1 MILKRLSMHHTKY
14 LIIGS
19 SHAGLSAL
27 DAIRLQDKEGSL
39 TLLSQ
44 ESCLP
49 YSPTILPYVLSG
61 QTRPEKV
68 FLRSQQSLDALAI
81 LFKQG
86 TKVVKVDGKGR
97 QVTLLSGEKIG
108 YEKLL
113 LATGAAPKLPPVQ
126 GLESASYHVLRT
138 LEDALS
144 LRSKIRKGATAVVLG
159 AGLIGL
165 HAAENLAK
173 GGMKAVVVEALSQVL
188 PGYFDEEA
196 SQMIHQAF
204 SDNGVKI
211 LLNEKVSRVEGAGGE
226 AVLSLASGGSLSAG
240 LIVVATGVQPR
251 VEHLGGS
258 GAEVDQGILV
268 DERMRTNVDG
278 IWAAG
283 DVAQA
288 RGFFEPSKILNATL
302 PNAVEQGRIAG
313 MDMVDD
319 PALKVYPG
327 AVSLNTY
334 TFFGHRAFSV
344 GMVRNKEGCQVEKV
358 AVPANFKY
366 QQLVFRKDQLV
377 GASGIN
383 SELDPGVM
391 YQLIRRKAY
400 LGDVKA
406 RFCAAPVDISR
417 VMMTNMWR

>member
-1 MILKRLSMHHTKY
+1 MLHTKY

-39 TLLSQ
+39 ILVTQ
-44 ESCLP
+44 ELCLP

-61 QTRPEKV
+61 QAQPEKV
-68 FLRSQQSLDALAI
+68 FLRDQQSLDGLSVV
-81 LFKQG
+81 FKPG
-86 TKVVKVDGKGR
+86 AKVVAVDGSSR
-97 QVTLLSGEKIG
+97 QVTLQSGEKIK

-126 GLESASYHVLRT
+126 GLQAVPHHVLRT
-138 LEDALS
+138 IEDALG
-144 LRSKIRKGATAVVLG
+144 LRSKIRKGGTALVMG

-173 GGMKAVVVEALSQVL
+173 GDMKVVVVEALSQVL

-196 SQMIHQAF
+196 SQIICKAF
-204 SDNGVKI
+204 SDNGIKI
-211 LLNEKVSRVEGAGGE
+211 RLNEKVSRVERGDGE
-226 AVLSLASGGSLSAG
+226 TALSLVSGESISAG

-251 VEHLGGS
+251 VEVLAGS
-258 GAEVDQGILV
+258 GVEVDQGILV
-268 DERMRTNVDG
+268 DERMRTNVSG

-288 RGFFEPSKILNATL
+288 RGFFESSKILNATL

-313 MDMVDD
+313 MDMVED
-319 PALKVYPG
+319 PALKGYQG
-327 AVSLNTY
+327 AVSLTTY
-334 TFFGHRAFSV
+334 RFFGHRAFSV
-344 GMVRNKEGCQVEKV
+344 GMIKPEAGCEVEKFV
-358 AVPANFKY
+358 VPESFKY
-366 QQLVFRKDQLV
+366 QKLVFKEDQLV
-377 GASGIN
+377 GASGFN
-383 SELDPGVM
+383 SDLDPGIMV
-391 YQLIRRKAY
+391 QLIRRKAY

-406 RFCAAPVDISR
+406 RFCASPVDISR
-417 VMMTNMWR
+417 VMMTNIWR

>member
-1 MILKRLSMHHTKY
+1 MLHTKY

-27 DAIRLQDKEGSL
+27 DAVRLQDKKGSL
-39 TLLSQ
+39 TLVTQ
-44 ESCLP
+44 ELCLP

-61 QTRPEKV
+61 QAQPEKV
-68 FLRSQQSLDALAI
+68 FLRDQQSLDGLSVV
-81 LFKQG
+81 FKPG
-86 TKVVKVDGKGR
+86 ARVVAVDGRCR
-97 QVTLLSGEKIG
+97 QVTLQSGEKIE

-113 LATGAAPKLPPVQ
+113 LATGAAPKLPPLQ
-126 GLESASYHVLRT
+126 GLEAAPHHVLRT
-138 LEDALS
+138 LEDALD
-144 LRSKIRKGATAVVLG
+144 LRSKLRKEGTAVVLG

-173 GGMKAVVVEALSQVL
+173 GGMKVLVLEALSQVL

-196 SQMIHQAF
+196 SQMIYRAF
-204 SDNGVKI
+204 ADNGVKI
-211 LLNEKVSRVEGAGGE
+211 LLKEKVSSVKAAHGE
-226 AVLSLASGGSLSAG
+226 TSLSLASGSSLSAG
-240 LIVVATGVQPR
+240 LLVVATGVRPR
-251 VEHLGGS
+251 VEVLKGS
-258 GAEVDQGILV
+258 GVEVDQGILV
-268 DERMRTNVDG
+268 DERMRTNMNG

-288 RGFFEPSKILNATL
+288 RGFFESSKILNATL

-319 PALKVYPG
+319 PALKVFQG

-334 TFFGHRAFSV
+334 KFFGHRAFSV
-344 GMVRNKEGCQVEKV
+344 GIVREEEGCEVERAVV
-358 AVPANFKY
+358 ADSFKY
-366 QQLVFRKDQLV
+366 QKLIFKEDQLV

-383 SELDPGVM
+383 CELDPGVM
-391 YQLIRRKAY
+391 VQLIRRKAY

-406 RFCAAPVDISR
+406 RFCASPVEISR
-417 VMMTNMWR
+417 VMMTAVWR

>member
-1 MILKRLSMHHTKY
+1 MLHTKY

-19 SHAGLSAL
+19 SHAGVSAL

-39 TLLSQ
+39 ILVTQ

-61 QTRPEKV
+61 QAQPEKV
-68 FLRSQQSLDALAI
+68 FLRDQQSLDSLSVV
-81 LFKQG
+81 FKPG
-86 TKVVKVDGKGR
+86 AKVVAVDGSSR
-97 QVTLLSGEKIG
+97 QVTLQSGEKIK

-126 GLESASYHVLRT
+126 GLQAVPHHVLRT
-138 LEDALS
+138 LEDALG
-144 LRSKIRKGATAVVLG
+144 LRSKIRKGGTALVMG

-173 GGMKAVVVEALSQVL
+173 GGMKVVVVEALSQVL
-188 PGYFDEEA
+188 PGYFDEEV
-196 SQMIHQAF
+196 SQIICKAF
-204 SDNGVKI
+204 SDNGIKI
-211 LLNEKVSRVEGAGGE
+211 RLNEKVSRVEGGDGE
-226 AVLSLASGGSLSAG
+226 TALSLVSGGSISAG

-251 VEHLGGS
+251 VEVLAGS
-258 GAEVDQGILV
+258 GVEVDQGILV
-268 DERMRTNVDG
+268 DERMRTNVGG

-288 RGFFEPSKILNATL
+288 RGFFESSKILNATL

-313 MDMVDD
+313 MDMVED
-319 PALKVYPG
+319 PALKGYQG

-334 TFFGHRAFSV
+334 RFFGHRAFSV
-344 GMVRNKEGCQVEKV
+344 GMIKAEAGCEVEKV
-358 AVPANFKY
+358 VVPESFKY
-366 QQLVFRKDQLV
+366 QKLVFKEDQLV

-383 SELDPGVM
+383 SDLDPGIMV
-391 YQLIRRKAY
+391 QLIRRKAY

-406 RFCAAPVDISR
+406 RFCASPVDISR
-417 VMMTNMWR
+417 VMMTNIWR

>member
-1 MILKRLSMHHTKY
+1 MYHTKY

-39 TLLSQ
+39 TLVTQ

-61 QTRPEKV
+61 QALPEKV
-68 FLRSQQSLDALAI
+68 FLRDQQSLDSLSVVFRPGA
-81 LFKQG
+81 
-86 TKVVKVDGKGR
+86 KVVDVDGKSR
-97 QVTLLSGEKIG
+97 QVTLQSGVKIE

-113 LATGAAPKLPPVQ
+113 LGTGAAPKLSPGQ
-126 GLESASYHVLRT
+126 GLDTVPHHVLRT
-138 LEDALS
+138 LEDALA
-144 LRSKIRKGATAVVLG
+144 LRVKIQKGGNAVVMG

-173 GGMKAVVVEALSQVL
+173 GGMKVTVVEALPQVL

-196 SQMIHQAF
+196 SKMIYRAF
-204 SDNGVKI
+204 TDNGVKI
-211 LLNEKVSRVEGAGGE
+211 LLKEKAARVRGTEGQII
-226 AVLSLASGGSLSAG
+226 LSLASGNDLSAG
-240 LIVVATGVQPR
+240 LLVVATGVQPR
-251 VEHLGGS
+251 VEYLKGS
-258 GAEVDQGILV
+258 GVEVDQGILV
-268 DERMRTNVDG
+268 DERMRTNVAG

-288 RGFFEPSKILNATL
+288 RGFFEPSKVLNATL

-313 MDMVDD
+313 MDMAGD
-319 PALKVYPG
+319 PALKEYAG
-327 AVSLNTY
+327 AVGMNTY
-334 TFFGHRAFSV
+334 KFFGHRAFSV
-344 GMVRNKEGCQVEKV
+344 GMIRAEEGCEVEKQV
-358 AVPANFKY
+358 VPESFQYRK
-366 QQLVFRKDQLV
+366 LVFKEDQLV

-383 SELDPGVM
+383 SDLDPGIMV
-391 YQLIRRKAY
+391 QLIRRKAY

-406 RFCAAPVDISR
+406 RFCASPVDISR
-417 VMMTNMWR
+417 VMMTSIWR

>member
-1 MILKRLSMHHTKY
+1 MHHTKY

-39 TLLSQ
+39 ILATQ

-61 QTRPEKV
+61 QARPEKV
-68 FLRSQQSLDALAI
+68 FLRDQQSLDGLSVV
-81 LFKQG
+81 FKPG
-86 TKVVKVDGKGR
+86 AKVVAVDGRSRK
-97 QVTLLSGEKIG
+97 VTLESGEKIE

-113 LATGAAPKLPPVQ
+113 LGTGAAPKLAPVQ
-126 GLESASYHVLRT
+126 GLDAVPHHVLRT
-138 LEDALS
+138 LEDALA
-144 LRSKIRKGATAVVLG
+144 LRAKIQKAGTVVVMG

-173 GGMKAVVVEALSQVL
+173 GGMKVVVVEALSQVL
-188 PGYFDEEA
+188 PGYFDEDA
-196 SQMIHQAF
+196 SQMIHKAF
-204 SDNGVKI
+204 TDNGVKI
-211 LLNEKVSRVEGAGGE
+211 LLKEKVSKAKGADGE
-226 AVLSLASGGSLSAG
+226 TALSLVSGGSISAG

-251 VEHLGGS
+251 VEFLAGS
-258 GAEVDQGILV
+258 GVEVDKGILV
-268 DERMRTNVDG
+268 DERMRTNVGG

-288 RGFFEPSKILNATL
+288 TGFFESSKILNATL

-319 PALKVYPG
+319 PALKGYQG
-327 AVSLNTY
+327 AVGLNTY
-334 TFFGHRAFSV
+334 KFFGHRAFSV
-344 GMVRNKEGCQVEKV
+344 GMIRAEAGCEVEKV
-358 AVPANFKY
+358 VVPESFKY
-366 QQLVFRKDQLV
+366 QKLVFKEDQLV

-383 SELDPGVM
+383 SDLDPGIMV
-391 YQLIRRKAY
+391 QLIRRKAY

-406 RFCAAPVDISR
+406 RFCASPVEISR
-417 VMMTNMWR
+417 VMMTSIWR

>member
-1 MILKRLSMHHTKY
+1 MHHTKY

-39 TLLSQ
+39 ILVTQ

-61 QTRPEKV
+61 QAQPDKV
-68 FLRSQQSLDALAI
+68 FLRDQQDLDGLSVV
-81 LFKQG
+81 FKPG
-86 TKVVKVDGKGR
+86 AKVVAVDGGSR
-97 QVTLLSGEKIG
+97 QVAFQSGEKIE

-113 LATGAAPKLPPVQ
+113 LGTGAAPKLPPVQ
-126 GLESASYHVLRT
+126 GLNAVPRHVLRT
-138 LEDALS
+138 LEDALA
-144 LRSKIRKGATAVVLG
+144 LRSKIRKGGTAVVMG

-173 GGMKAVVVEALSQVL
+173 GGMKVVVVEALSQVL

-196 SQMIHQAF
+196 SQMIYRAF
-204 SDNGVKI
+204 TDNGVKI
-211 LLNEKVSRVEGAGGE
+211 LLNEKVSRTKETDDQTTV
-226 AVLSLASGGSLSAG
+226 SLASGGSLTAG
-240 LIVVATGVQPR
+240 LLVVATGVQPR
-251 VEHLGGS
+251 VEYLKDS
-258 GAEVDQGILV
+258 GVEVDQGILV
-268 DERMRTNVDG
+268 DERMRTNVSG

-288 RGFFEPSKILNATL
+288 KGFFEASNILNATL

-319 PALKVYPG
+319 PALKGYQG
-327 AVSLNTY
+327 AVSLNAY
-334 TFFGHRAFSV
+334 KFFGHRAFSV
-344 GMVRNKEGCQVEKV
+344 GMFREESGCEIEKIV
-358 AVPANFKY
+358 VSESFRY
-366 QQLVFRKDQLV
+366 QKLVFKEDQLV

-383 SELDPGVM
+383 SDLDPGIMV
-391 YQLIRRKAY
+391 QLIRRKAY
-400 LGDVKA
+400 LGDAKA
-406 RFCAAPVDISR
+406 RFCASPVDTSR
-417 VMMTNMWR
+417 VMMTNIWR

>member
-1 MILKRLSMHHTKY
+1 MHHTKY

-19 SHAGLSAL
+19 SHAGVSAL

-39 TLLSQ
+39 ILVTQ

-61 QTRPEKV
+61 QAQPEKV
-68 FLRSQQSLDALAI
+68 FLRDQQSLDSLSVV
-81 LFKQG
+81 FKPG
-86 TKVVKVDGKGR
+86 AKVVAVDGSSR
-97 QVTLLSGEKIG
+97 QVTLQSGEKIK

-126 GLESASYHVLRT
+126 GLQAVPHHVLRT
-138 LEDALS
+138 LEDALG
-144 LRSKIRKGATAVVLG
+144 LRSKIRKGGTALVMG

-173 GGMKAVVVEALSQVL
+173 GGMKVVVVEALSQVL
-188 PGYFDEEA
+188 PGYFDEEV
-196 SQMIHQAF
+196 SQIICKAF
-204 SDNGVKI
+204 SDNGIKI
-211 LLNEKVSRVEGAGGE
+211 RLNEKVSRVEGGDGE
-226 AVLSLASGGSLSAG
+226 TALSLVSGGSISAG

-251 VEHLGGS
+251 VEVLAGS
-258 GAEVDQGILV
+258 GVEVDQGILV
-268 DERMRTNVDG
+268 DERMRTNVSG

-288 RGFFEPSKILNATL
+288 RGFFESSKILNATL

-313 MDMVDD
+313 MDMVED
-319 PALKVYPG
+319 PALKGYQG
-327 AVSLNTY
+327 AVSLNTCR
-334 TFFGHRAFSV
+334 FFGHRAFSV
-344 GMVRNKEGCQVEKV
+344 GMIKAEAGCEVEKV
-358 AVPANFKY
+358 VVPESFKY
-366 QQLVFRKDQLV
+366 QKLVFKEDQLV

-383 SELDPGVM
+383 SDLDPGIMV
-391 YQLIRRKAY
+391 QLIRRKAY

-417 VMMTNMWR
+417 VMMTAIWR

>member
-1 MILKRLSMHHTKY
+1 MLHTKY

-39 TLLSQ
+39 ILVTQ

-61 QTRPEKV
+61 QAQPEKV
-68 FLRSQQSLDALAI
+68 FLRDQQSLDSLSVV
-81 LFKQG
+81 FKPG
-86 TKVVKVDGKGR
+86 AKVVAVDGSSR
-97 QVTLLSGEKIG
+97 QVTLQSGEKIK

-126 GLESASYHVLRT
+126 GLQAVPHHVLRT
-138 LEDALS
+138 LEDALG
-144 LRSKIRKGATAVVLG
+144 LRSKIRKGGTALVMG

-173 GGMKAVVVEALSQVL
+173 GGMKVVVVEALSQVL
-188 PGYFDEEA
+188 PGYFDEEV
-196 SQMIHQAF
+196 SQIICKAF
-204 SDNGVKI
+204 SDNGIKI
-211 LLNEKVSRVEGAGGE
+211 RLNEKVSRVEGGDGE
-226 AVLSLASGGSLSAG
+226 TALSLVSGGSISAG

-251 VEHLGGS
+251 VEVLAGS
-258 GAEVDQGILV
+258 GVEVDQGILV
-268 DERMRTNVDG
+268 DERMRTNVGG

-288 RGFFEPSKILNATL
+288 RGFFESSKILNATL

-313 MDMVDD
+313 MDMVED
-319 PALKVYPG
+319 PALKGYQG
-327 AVSLNTY
+327 AVSLNTCR
-334 TFFGHRAFSV
+334 FFGHRAFSV
-344 GMVRNKEGCQVEKV
+344 GMIKAEAGCEVEKV
-358 AVPANFKY
+358 VVPESFKY
-366 QQLVFRKDQLV
+366 QKLVFKEDQLV

-383 SELDPGVM
+383 SDLDPGIMV
-391 YQLIRRKAY
+391 QLIRRKAY

-406 RFCAAPVDISR
+406 RFCASPVDISR
-417 VMMTNMWR
+417 VMMTNIWR

>member
-1 MILKRLSMHHTKY
+1 MHHTKY

-27 DAIRLQDKEGSL
+27 DAVRLQDKTGAL
-39 TLLSQ
+39 TLVTQ

-61 QTRPEKV
+61 QARPDKV
-68 FLRSQQSLDALAI
+68 FLRDQKSLDGLSVA
-81 LFKQG
+81 FKPG
-86 TKVVKVDGKGR
+86 AKVVAVDGRSR
-97 QVTLLSGEKIG
+97 QVTLQSGEKIE
-108 YEKLL
+108 YEKML
-113 LATGAAPKLPPVQ
+113 LATGAAPKRPPVE
-126 GLESASYHVLRT
+126 GLEAVPHHVLRT
-138 LEDALS
+138 LEDALN
-144 LRSKIRKGATAVVLG
+144 LRSGIRKDGKAVVLG

-165 HAAENLAK
+165 HAAENLTK
-173 GGMKAVVVEALSQVL
+173 GGMRVVVVEALAQVL

-196 SQMIHQAF
+196 SQIISKAF
-204 SDNGVKI
+204 SENSVKI
-211 LLNEKVSRVEGAGGE
+211 LLNKKVLSVRGAGRE
-226 AVLSLASGGSLSAG
+226 ITLRLASGEELSAG
-240 LIVVATGVQPR
+240 LLVVATGVQPR
-251 VEHLGGS
+251 VECLKGS
-258 GAEVDQGILV
+258 GVEVDQGILV
-268 DERMRTNVDG
+268 DERMRTNVSG

-288 RGFFEPSKILNATL
+288 RGFFESSMILNATL

-319 PALKVYPG
+319 PALRVYQG

-334 TFFGHRAFSV
+334 KFFGHRAFSV
-344 GMVRNKEGCQVEKV
+344 GITREEEGCEVEK
-358 AVPANFKY
+358 AVVPESFKY
-366 QQLVFRKDQLV
+366 QKLVFKGDHLV

-383 SELDPGVM
+383 SDLDPGVM

-406 RFCAAPVDISR
+406 RFCVSPVDISR
-417 VMMTNMWR
+417 VMMTSMWR

>member
-1 MILKRLSMHHTKY
+1 MFHTKY

-39 TLLSQ
+39 TLVTQ

-61 QTRPEKV
+61 QAQPEKV
-68 FLRSQQSLDALAI
+68 FLRDQQSFDSLSIA
-81 LFKQG
+81 FKPG
-86 TKVVKVDGKGR
+86 TKVVAVEGRSR
-97 QVTLLSGEKIG
+97 QVVLHSGEKME

-113 LATGAAPKLPPVQ
+113 LATGAAPKRPPVQ
-126 GLESASYHVLRT
+126 GLEAVPHHVLRT
-138 LEDALS
+138 LEDALT
-144 LRSKIRKGATAVVLG
+144 LRSKIRKNGTAVVLG

-165 HAAENLAK
+165 HAAENLAR
-173 GGMKAVVVEALSQVL
+173 GGMRVIVVEALSQVL

-196 SQMIHQAF
+196 SQMIHRAF

-211 LLNEKVSRVEGAGGE
+211 LLNKKVSGVKGAEGE
-226 AVLSLASGGSLSAG
+226 ATLNLASGETLTAG
-240 LIVVATGVQPR
+240 LLVVATGVQPR
-251 VEHLGGS
+251 VEYLKGS
-258 GAEVDQGILV
+258 GVEVDQGILV
-268 DERMRTNVDG
+268 DERMRTSASG

-288 RGFFEPSKILNATL
+288 RGFFESQKILNATL

-319 PALKVYPG
+319 PALKVYQG
-327 AVSLNTY
+327 AVALNTY
-334 TFFGHRAFSV
+334 KFFGHRAFSV
-344 GMVRNKEGCQVEKV
+344 GMIRPGEGCEVEKV
-358 AVPANFKY
+358 VVPEGFKY
-366 QQLVFRKDQLV
+366 QKLVFKGDQLV

-383 SELDPGVM
+383 SDLDPGIM
-391 YQLIRRKAY
+391 YQLIRRKTY
-400 LGDVKA
+400 LADVKD
-406 RFCAAPVDISR
+406 RFCTSPVDISR
-417 VMMTNMWR
+417 VMMTSMWR

>member
-1 MILKRLSMHHTKY
+1 MHHTKY

-27 DAIRLQDKEGSL
+27 DAIRLQDKAGSL
-39 TLLSQ
+39 TLVTQ

-61 QTRPEKV
+61 QAQPEKV
-68 FLRSQQSLDALAI
+68 FLRDQQSLDGLSVV
-81 LFKQG
+81 FKPG
-86 TKVVKVDGKGR
+86 TKVVAVDGRSR
-97 QVTLLSGEKIG
+97 QVTLQSGEKIE

-126 GLESASYHVLRT
+126 GLETVAHHVLRT
-138 LEDALS
+138 LEDALT
-144 LRSKIRKGATAVVLG
+144 LRSNIRKGERAAVLG

-173 GGMKAVVVEALSQVL
+173 GGMGVVVVEAQSQVL

-196 SQMIHQAF
+196 SQMIHRAF
-204 SDNGVKI
+204 SDKGIKI
-211 LLNEKVSRVEGAGGE
+211 LLNEKVSRVKGSGGE
-226 AVLSLASGGSLSAG
+226 ATLELASGGSLSAG
-240 LIVVATGVQPR
+240 LLVVATGIQPR
-251 VEHLGGS
+251 VEALKGS
-258 GAEVDQGILV
+258 GVEVEQGILV
-268 DERMRTNVDG
+268 DDRMRTNVIG

-288 RGFFEPSKILNATL
+288 RGFFEASRILNATL

-313 MDMVDD
+313 MDMVED
-319 PALKVYPG
+319 PALKGYQG

-334 TFFGHRAFSV
+334 RFFGHRAFSV
-344 GMVRNKEGCQVEKV
+344 GMIRAEEGCEVEK
-358 AVPANFKY
+358 AVVPESFNY
-366 QQLVFRKDQLV
+366 QKLVFKGDQLV

-383 SELDPGVM
+383 SDLDPGVL

-406 RFCAAPVDISR
+406 RFCASPVDISR

>member
-1 MILKRLSMHHTKY
+1 MHHTKY

-19 SHAGLSAL
+19 SHAGISAL
-27 DAIRLQDKEGSL
+27 DAIRLQDKEGSI
-39 TLLSQ
+39 TLVTQ

-61 QTRPEKV
+61 QARPEKV
-68 FLRSQQSLDALAI
+68 FLRDQQSLDDLSVV
-81 LFKQG
+81 FKPG
-86 TKVVKVDGKGR
+86 TKVMALDAKER
-97 QVTLLSGEKIG
+97 QVTLQSGEKIE

-113 LATGAAPKLPPVQ
+113 LATGAAPKRPPVQ
-126 GLESASYHVLRT
+126 GLEAVPHHVLRT
-138 LEDALS
+138 LEDALT
-144 LRSKIRKGATAVVLG
+144 LRSKIRKERTAVVLG

-173 GGMKAVVVEALSQVL
+173 GGMKVVVVEALSQVL

-196 SQMIHQAF
+196 SQMIFRAF

-211 LLNEKVSRVEGAGGE
+211 LLNEKASRVKGTDEE
-226 AVLSLASGGSLSAG
+226 TTLSLASGGSLSAG
-240 LIVVATGVQPR
+240 LLVVATGVQPR
-251 VEHLGGS
+251 VEVLKGS
-258 GAEVDQGILV
+258 GVEVDQGILV
-268 DERMRTNVDG
+268 DERMRTNVSG

-288 RGFFEPSKILNATL
+288 RGFFESSKILNATL

-319 PALKVYPG
+319 PALKEYPG
-327 AVSLNTY
+327 AIGMNTY
-334 TFFGHRAFSV
+334 KFFGHRAFSV
-344 GMVRNKEGCQVEKV
+344 GMFRAEAGCEVEKV
-358 AVPANFKY
+358 VVPESFRY
-366 QQLVFRKDQLV
+366 QKLVFKEDQLV

-383 SELDPGVM
+383 SDLDPGIM
-391 YQLIRRKAY
+391 YQLVRRKAY

-406 RFCAAPVDISR
+406 RFCASPLDVSR
-417 VMMTNMWR
+417 VMMTSMWR

>member
-1 MILKRLSMHHTKY
+1 MDHTKY

-39 TLLSQ
+39 TLVTQ

-61 QTRPEKV
+61 QAQPEKV
-68 FLRSQQSLDALAI
+68 FLRDQQSLDGLSVV
-81 LFKQG
+81 FKPG
-86 TKVVKVDGKGR
+86 AKVVAVDGRSR
-97 QVTLLSGEKIG
+97 QVTLRSGEKME

-113 LATGAAPKLPPVQ
+113 LATGAAPKRPPVQ
-126 GLESASYHVLRT
+126 GLEAVPHHVLRT
-138 LEDALS
+138 LEDALT
-144 LRSKIRKGATAVVLG
+144 LRSKIRKEGTAVVLG

-173 GGMKAVVVEALSQVL
+173 GGMRVVVVEALSQVL
-188 PGYFDEEA
+188 PGYFDAEA
-196 SQMIHQAF
+196 SQMIYRAF
-204 SDNGVKI
+204 SDNGIKI
-211 LLNEKVSRVEGAGGE
+211 LLNAKVSRVKGAEGE
-226 AVLSLASGGSLSAG
+226 TTLSLASGGTLSAG
-240 LIVVATGVQPR
+240 LLVVATGVQPR
-251 VEHLGGS
+251 VEVLQGS
-258 GAEVDQGILV
+258 GVEVDQGILV
-268 DERMRTNVDG
+268 DERMRTNVSG

-288 RGFFEPSKILNATL
+288 RGFFESSKILNATL
-302 PNAVEQGRIAG
+302 PNAVEEGRIAG

-319 PALKVYPG
+319 PALKGYQG
-327 AVSLNTY
+327 AVALNTY
-334 TFFGHRAFSV
+334 KFFGHRAFSV
-344 GMVRNKEGCQVEKV
+344 GMIRAEAGCEVEKV
-358 AVPANFKY
+358 VVPESFKY
-366 QQLVFRKDQLV
+366 QKLVFKKDQLV

-383 SELDPGVM
+383 SDLDPGIMV
-391 YQLIRRKAY
+391 QLIRRKAY

-406 RFCAAPVDISR
+406 RFCASPVDISR

>member
-1 MILKRLSMHHTKY
+1 MLHTKY

-39 TLLSQ
+39 ILVTQ

-61 QTRPEKV
+61 QAQPEKV
-68 FLRSQQSLDALAI
+68 FLRDQQSLDGLSVV
-81 LFKQG
+81 FKPG
-86 TKVVKVDGKGR
+86 AKVVAVDGSSR
-97 QVTLLSGEKIG
+97 QVTLQSGEKIK

-126 GLESASYHVLRT
+126 GLEAVPHHVLRT
-138 LEDALS
+138 LEDALG
-144 LRSKIRKGATAVVLG
+144 LRSKIRKGGTALVMG

-173 GGMKAVVVEALSQVL
+173 GGMKVVVVEALSQVL

-196 SQMIHQAF
+196 SQIICKAF
-204 SDNGVKI
+204 SDNGIKI
-211 LLNEKVSRVEGAGGE
+211 RLNEKVSRVEGGDGE
-226 AVLSLASGGSLSAG
+226 TALSLVSGESISAG

-251 VEHLGGS
+251 VEVLAGS
-258 GAEVDQGILV
+258 GVEVDQGILV
-268 DERMRTNVDG
+268 DERMRTNVSG

-288 RGFFEPSKILNATL
+288 RGFFESSKILNATL

-313 MDMVDD
+313 MDMVED
-319 PALKVYPG
+319 PALKGYQG

-334 TFFGHRAFSV
+334 RFFGHRAFSV
-344 GMVRNKEGCQVEKV
+344 GMIKAEAGCEVEKV
-358 AVPANFKY
+358 VVPESFKY
-366 QQLVFRKDQLV
+366 QKLVFKEDQLV

-383 SELDPGVM
+383 SDLDPGIMV
-391 YQLIRRKAY
+391 QLIRRKAY

-406 RFCAAPVDISR
+406 RFCASPVDISR
-417 VMMTNMWR
+417 VMMTNIWR

>member
-1 MILKRLSMHHTKY
+1 MFHTKY

-19 SHAGLSAL
+19 SHAGLCAL

-39 TLLSQ
+39 TLVTQ

-61 QTRPEKV
+61 QAQPEKI
-68 FLRSQQSLDALAI
+68 FLRDQRSLDSLSVV
-81 LFKQG
+81 FKPG
-86 TKVVKVDGKGR
+86 AKVVAVNGGSR
-97 QVTLLSGEKIG
+97 QVTLQSGEKIE

-113 LATGAAPKLPPVQ
+113 VATGAAPKLPPVQ
-126 GLESASYHVLRT
+126 GLEAVPHHVLRT
-138 LEDALS
+138 LEDALT
-144 LRSKIRKGATAVVLG
+144 LRSKIRKDATAVVLG

-173 GGMKAVVVEALSQVL
+173 GGMKVVVVEALSQVL
-188 PGYFDEEA
+188 PGYFDEDA
-196 SQMIHQAF
+196 SQMIHRAF

-211 LLNEKVSRVEGAGGE
+211 LLNEKVSRVRGAEGKATLTLATGE
-226 AVLSLASGGSLSAG
+226 SLSAG
-240 LIVVATGVQPR
+240 LLVVATGVQPR
-251 VEHLGGS
+251 VEILE
-258 GAEVDQGILV
+258 GAGVEVDQGILV
-268 DERMRTNVDG
+268 DERMRTNVSG

-288 RGFFEPSKILNATL
+288 RGFFQSSRILNATL

-319 PALKVYPG
+319 PALIEYPG
-327 AVSLNTY
+327 AVGMNTY
-334 TFFGHRAFSV
+334 KFFGHRAFSA
-344 GMVRNKEGCQVEKV
+344 GMIRAEEGCEVEKLV
-358 AVPANFKY
+358 LPESFQYRK
-366 QQLVFRKDQLV
+366 LVFKGDHLV

-383 SELDPGVM
+383 SDLDPGIMV
-391 YQLIRRKAY
+391 QLIRRKAY

-406 RFCAAPVDISR
+406 RFCASPVDISR
-417 VMMTNMWR
+417 VMMTSIWR

>member
-1 MILKRLSMHHTKY
+1 MNHSKY

-39 TLLSQ
+39 TLVAQ

-61 QTRPEKV
+61 QAQPDKV
-68 FLRSQQSLDALAI
+68 FLRDQQNLDGLSVA
-81 LFKQG
+81 FKPG
-86 TKVVKVDGKGR
+86 AKLVAVDGRSR
-97 QVTLLSGEKIG
+97 QVTLQSGEKIE

-113 LATGAAPKLPPVQ
+113 LATGAAPKRPAVA
-126 GLESASYHVLRT
+126 GLDAVPHHVLRT
-138 LEDALS
+138 LEDALK
-144 LRSKIRKGATAVVLG
+144 LRSRIRKDGTAVVMG

-173 GGMKAVVVEALSQVL
+173 GGMRVVVVEALSQVL

-196 SQMIHQAF
+196 SQMIYRAF

-211 LLNEKVSRVEGAGGE
+211 LLNEKVTRAKGTDGHTT
-226 AVLSLASGGSLSAG
+226 LSLASGGSLSAG
-240 LIVVATGVQPR
+240 LLVVATGVQPR
-251 VEHLGGS
+251 VECLAGS
-258 GAEVDQGILV
+258 GVEVDQGILV
-268 DERMRTNVDG
+268 DERMRTNVSG

-288 RGFFEPSKILNATL
+288 RGFFESSKILNATL

-319 PALKVYPG
+319 PALRVFQG

-334 TFFGHRAFSV
+334 KFFGHRAFSV
-344 GMVRNKEGCQVEKV
+344 GRIRPEEGCDVEMEL
-358 AVPANFKY
+358 VPESFKY
-366 QQLVFRKDQLV
+366 RKLVFKGDHLV

-383 SELDPGVM
+383 SDLDPGVM
-391 YQLIRRKAY
+391 YQLIRRKTY
-400 LGDVKA
+400 LGDAKA
-406 RFCAAPVDISR
+406 RFCASPVDISR
-417 VMMTNMWR
+417 VMMTSIWR

>member
-1 MILKRLSMHHTKY
+1 MHHTKY

-39 TLLSQ
+39 TLMTQ

-61 QTRPEKV
+61 QAQAEKV
-68 FLRSQQSLDALAI
+68 FLRDQQSLDSLSVV
-81 LFKQG
+81 FKPG
-86 TKVVKVDGKGR
+86 AKVVAVDGRGR
-97 QVTLLSGEKIG
+97 QVTLQSGEKIE

-126 GLESASYHVLRT
+126 GLEAAPHHVLRT
-138 LEDALS
+138 LEDALT
-144 LRSKIRKGATAVVLG
+144 LRSNIRKEGTAVVLG

-173 GGMKAVVVEALSQVL
+173 GGMKVVVVEALSQVL

-196 SQMIHQAF
+196 SQMIYRAF
-204 SDNGVKI
+204 SENGVKI
-211 LLNEKVSRVEGAGGE
+211 LLNEMVSRVKGAEGE
-226 AVLSLASGGSLSAG
+226 ITLSFASGGTLSAG
-240 LIVVATGVQPR
+240 LLVVATGVQPR
-251 VEHLGGS
+251 VESLQGS
-258 GAEVDQGILV
+258 GVEVDQGILV
-268 DERMRTNVDG
+268 DERMRTNVSG

-288 RGFFEPSKILNATL
+288 RGFFESSKILNATL
-302 PNAVEQGRIAG
+302 PDAVEQGRIAG

-319 PALKVYPG
+319 PALKGYQG

-334 TFFGHRAFSV
+334 KFFGHRAFSV
-344 GMVRNKEGCQVEKV
+344 GMVREQEQCEVEKV
-358 AVPANFKY
+358 AVPESFKY
-366 QQLVFRKDQLV
+366 QKLVFKDDQLV
-377 GASGIN
+377 GASGIK
-383 SELDPGVM
+383 SDLDPGIM

-400 LGDVKA
+400 LGDAKA
-406 RFCAAPVDISR
+406 RFCASPVEISR
-417 VMMTNMWR
+417 VLMTSIWR

>member
-1 MILKRLSMHHTKY
+1 MLHTKY

-39 TLLSQ
+39 TLVTQ

-61 QTRPEKV
+61 QAQPDKV
-68 FLRSQQSLDALAI
+68 FLRDQQDLDGLSI
-81 LFKQG
+81 VFKPG
-86 TKVVKVDGKGR
+86 AKVVAVDGGSR
-97 QVTLLSGEKIG
+97 QLTLQSGEKIE

-113 LATGAAPKLPPVQ
+113 LATGAAPKRPPVQ
-126 GLESASYHVLRT
+126 GLEAVPHHVLRT
-138 LEDALS
+138 LEDALA
-144 LRSKIRKGATAVVLG
+144 LRSKIRKGGTAVVMG

-173 GGMKAVVVEALSQVL
+173 GGMRVVVVEALSQVL
-188 PGYFDEEA
+188 PGYFDAEA
-196 SQMIHQAF
+196 SQMIYRAF

-211 LLNEKVSRVEGAGGE
+211 LLNEKVSRVKGAEGE
-226 AVLSLASGGSLSAG
+226 TTLSLASGGSLSAG
-240 LIVVATGVQPR
+240 LLVVATGVQSR
-251 VEHLGGS
+251 MEFLRGS
-258 GAEVDQGILV
+258 GVEVDQGILV
-268 DERMRTNVDG
+268 DERMRTNVSG

-288 RGFFEPSKILNATL
+288 RGFFESSKILNATL

-319 PALKVYPG
+319 PALKVYQG
-327 AVSLNTY
+327 AVALNAY
-334 TFFGHRAFSV
+334 KFFGHRAFSV
-344 GMVRNKEGCQVEKV
+344 GMVREEKGCEVEKV
-358 AVPANFKY
+358 AFPESFKY
-366 QQLVFRKDQLV
+366 QKLVFKEDLLV

-383 SELDPGVM
+383 SDLDPGVM
-391 YQLIRRKAY
+391 VQLIRRKAY

-406 RFCAAPVDISR
+406 RFCASPLEISR
-417 VMMTNMWR
+417 VMMTSIWR

>member
-1 MILKRLSMHHTKY
+1 MFRTKY
-14 LIIGS
+14 LIVGS

-39 TLLSQ
+39 TLVTQ

-61 QTRPEKV
+61 QAQPEKV
-68 FLRSQQSLDALAI
+68 FLRDQQSLDSLSVV
-81 LFKQG
+81 FKPG
-86 TKVVKVDGKGR
+86 AKVVAVDGRGR
-97 QVTLLSGEKIG
+97 QVTFQSGEKIE

-126 GLESASYHVLRT
+126 GLEAAPHHVLRT
-138 LEDALS
+138 LEDALT
-144 LRSKIRKGATAVVLG
+144 LRSKIRKGGIAVVMG

-173 GGMKAVVVEALSQVL
+173 GGMKVVVVEALSQVL

-196 SQMIHQAF
+196 SRMIHKAF
-204 SDNGVKI
+204 SDNGVRI
-211 LLNEKVSRVEGAGGE
+211 LLKEKVSRVKGSEGQMT
-226 AVLSLASGGSLSAG
+226 VSLASGEDLSAG
-240 LIVVATGVQPR
+240 LLVVATGVQPR
-251 VEHLGGS
+251 VECLKGS
-258 GAEVDQGILV
+258 GVEVDQGILV
-268 DERMRTNVDG
+268 DERMRTSVGG

-288 RGFFEPSKILNATL
+288 RGFFEPARILNGTL

-319 PALKVYPG
+319 PALKEYAG
-327 AVSLNTY
+327 AVGMNTY
-334 TFFGHRAFSV
+334 RFFGHRAFSA
-344 GMVRNKEGCQVEKV
+344 GRIREGAGCEVEK
-358 AVPANFKY
+358 AAAPESFRY
-366 QQLVFRKDQLV
+366 QKLIFDGDLLV
-377 GASGIN
+377 GAAGIN
-383 SELDPGVM
+383 SDLDPGVM
-391 YQLIRRKAY
+391 VQLIRRKAY
-400 LGDVKA
+400 LGDVKT

-417 VMMTNMWR
+417 VMMTSMWR